1 MVLVRAIC
9 IYYYSTIVFLP
20 YKVKRRRKIRG
31 RNTLLCPSLTGLQQ
45 GEYFSN
51 GFRVVY
57 VIRTDKIRMFWI
69 LLPENRS
76 QNNTFF
82 CSRIINLSF
91 NGLTYITPANI
102 LFIVNLI
109 FTDGIK
115 VFLNTLTKK
124 IEANCKITILFGV
137 E

>member
-1 MVLVRAIC
+1 MALVRAIC
-9 IYYYSTIVFLP
+9 IYYYSTIVILP

-51 GFRVVY
+51 GFRVAY
-57 VIRTDKIRMFWI
+57 VIRTHRIMMFWI

-76 QNNTFF
+76 QNNNFF
-82 CSRIINLSF
+82 F
-91 NGLTYITPANI
+91 FA
-102 LFIVNLI
+102 
-109 FTDGIK
+109 
-115 VFLNTLTKK
+115 
-124 IEANCKITILFGV
+124 V

>member
-1 MVLVRAIC
+1 MFPNVEFANRVTRQLTISYLCRRNWPDKNKKEGMTLLAELCNGSCAGNMYILLFH
-9 IYYYSTIVFLP
+9 YYVFLP

-57 VIRTDKIRMFWI
+57 VIRTDKIMMFWI

-76 QNNTFF
+76 QNN
-82 CSRIINLSF
+82 
-91 NGLTYITPANI
+91 
-102 LFIVNLI
+102 I
-109 FTDGIK
+109 FS
-115 VFLNTLTKK
+115 LQ
-124 IEANCKITILFGV
+124 
-137 E
+137 